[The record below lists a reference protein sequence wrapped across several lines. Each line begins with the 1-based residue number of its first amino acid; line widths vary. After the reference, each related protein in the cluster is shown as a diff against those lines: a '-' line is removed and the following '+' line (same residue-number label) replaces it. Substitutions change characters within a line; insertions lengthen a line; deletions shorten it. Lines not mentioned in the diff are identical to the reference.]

1 MATNSTANIGFEK
14 KIWDAA
20 CVLRGNMDASEYKSV
35 VLGLIF
41 LKYISDRFDEKYQA
55 LVAEGDGFEE
65 DVDEYTSEGI
75 FFVPANAR
83 WNVIASQAHTPEI
96 GTVIDEA
103 MRSIEKENK
112 RLKDILPK
120 NFARPELDKRRLG
133 EVVDLFTNIQM
144 IEQGSEKDILGRTY
158 EYCLS
163 KFAEQEG
170 KLAGEFYTPSCVVR
184 TLVEVLQPYH
194 GRVYDPCCGSG
205 GMFVQS
211 AKFIENHSGNI
222 NDISVY
228 GQDSNP
234 TTWKMAQMNLAI
246 RGIDADLGKYNA
258 DTFFN
263 DCHPTMRAD
272 YIMANPPFNLSDWG
286 ADKLADDVRWQYGL
300 PPAGNANF
308 AWLQHMIYHLA
319 PNGKIGMVLANGSL
333 SSQSGGE
340 GDIRKNIINADLV
353 ECIVAMPPQLFYTT
367 QIPVSLWFLSKN
379 KKQKGKTLFIDARK
393 MGVMVTRKLRELT
406 DGSEDPNKN
415 DIGKIADTY
424 KAFVEGTLEDEKGFC
439 AVVTTEEIA
448 KQDYILT
455 PGRYVGIEE
464 QEEDGEPFEEKM
476 TRLTGELAE
485 LFEQSH
491 SLEAEIREKLE
502 AIGYGI

>member
-1 MATNSTANIGFEK
+1 MAEKTTADIGFEK
-14 KIWDAA
+14 QIWDAA
-20 CVLRGNMDASEYKSV
+20 CVLRGNMDASEYKNV

-41 LKYISDRFDEKYQA
+41 LKYISDRFEEKHRE
-55 LVAEGDGFEE
+55 LIEEGDGFEE
-65 DVDEYTSEGI
+65 DIDEYTSEGI
-75 FFVPANAR
+75 FFVPQGAR
-83 WNVIASQAHTPEI
+83 WGDIAAKAHTPEI
-96 GTVIDEA
+96 GTAIDEA
-103 MRSIEKENK
+103 MRAIEKDNK

-133 EVVDLFTNIQM
+133 EVVDLFTNIRM
-144 IEQGSEKDILGRTY
+144 IEHGDEKDILGRTY

-211 AKFIENHSGNI
+211 AKFVESHSGNI

-246 RGIDADLGKYNA
+246 RGIDADLGKFNA

-263 DCHPTMRAD
+263 DCHPTLRAD
-272 YIMANPPFNLSDWG
+272 FIMANPPFNLSDWG
-286 ADKLADDVRWQYGL
+286 ADKLADDVRWEYGT

-308 AWLQHMIYHLA
+308 AWLQHMIHHLA
-319 PNGKIGMVLANGSL
+319 KNGRIGMVLANGSL

-340 GDIRKNIINADLV
+340 GEIRKNIINADLV
-353 ECIVAMPPQLFYTT
+353 DCIVAMPTQLFYTT
-367 QIPVSLWFLSKN
+367 QIPVSLWFLIKG
-379 KKQKGKTLFIDARK
+379 KKQPGKTLFIDARK
-393 MGVMVTRKLRELT
+393 LGTMVSRKNRELT
-406 DGSEDPNKN
+406 DA
-415 DIGKIADTY
+415 DIRKIADTY
-424 KAFVEGTLEDEKGFC
+424 NAFADGTLTDQKGFC
-439 AVVTTEEIA
+439 AVATTEDIA

-464 QEEDGEPFEEKM
+464 QADDGEPFDDKM
-476 TRLTGELAE
+476 KRLTGELAG
-485 LFEQSH
+485 LFEKSH
-491 SLEAEIREKLE
+491 ELEQEIREKLG
-502 AIGYGI
+502 AIGYEVIKK